1 MCAIGRGGVS
11 EGNEQNGGGGERGG
25 GRKVSKAKWTPA
37 GIKMTGGQ
45 ICLEIQQND
54 GRPPWPNTT
63 NSRRAMRAADS
74 LSLGP
79 ASAMPQR
86 PAEVSFWGSSARAG
100 RAGSARQPF
109 SDEPTQKTSTVTG
122 LHKYARK

>member
-1 MCAIGRGGVS
+1 MKETSKTDRGEGESKQGQVDTSRNKDDGR
-11 EGNEQNGGGGERGG
+11 
-25 GRKVSKAKWTPA
+25 
-37 GIKMTGGQ
+37 Q
-45 ICLEIQQND
+45 ICLEIQPND
-54 GRPPWPNTT
+54 GRPPSPNTA

-79 ASAMPQR
+79 PSAMPQR
-86 PAEVSFWGSSARAG
+86 PAEVSFWGSSDRAG

>member
-11 EGNEQNGGGGERGG
+11 EGNEQNGGGGREKSKQGQVDTSRNKDD
-25 GRKVSKAKWTPA
+25 GR
-37 GIKMTGGQ
+37 Q
-45 ICLEIQQND
+45 ICLEIQPND
-54 GRPPWPNTT
+54 GRPPSPNTT

-79 ASAMPQR
+79 PSAMPQR
-86 PAEVSFWGSSARAG
+86 PAEVSFWGSSDGAG